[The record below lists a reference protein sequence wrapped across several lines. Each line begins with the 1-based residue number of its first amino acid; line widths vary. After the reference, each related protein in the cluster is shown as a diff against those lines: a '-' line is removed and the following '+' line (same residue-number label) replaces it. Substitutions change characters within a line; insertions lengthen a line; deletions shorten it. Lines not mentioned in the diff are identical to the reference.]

1 MPGILST
8 NSEYVMSLKSIED
21 VHLYYTEVNLETLA
35 YWAGI
40 KSSSNASLQRQTG
53 ICAGMVHSCL
63 RFGLWKRELFGKPN
77 LRRLMLSLT
86 EESTF
91 EQVRNSVFEIFVSDV
106 RTGPKPK
113 QEVPNGNAGTKM

>member
-1 MPGILST
+1 
-8 NSEYVMSLKSIED
+8 MSAERRDLLFVKFFGDSVSLFVD
-21 VHLYYTEVNLETLA
+21 V
-35 YWAGI
+35 
-40 KSSSNASLQRQTG
+40 
-53 ICAGMVHSCL
+53 
-63 RFGLWKRELFGKPN
+63 FGKPN